1 MAKNRARQLLQEII
15 EAEVR
20 ELLAAAAERQMTDR
34 KIGVVRNVRL
44 LVWELQTGL
53 GLATIQIPKVRAKT
67 DDFLLCPSTTIYE
80 ENKITGSHTTLAV
93 FGGHLPPPQNPQ

>member
-1 MAKNRARQLLQEII
+1 VAKNRARQLLQEII

-53 GLATIQIPKVRAKT
+53 GLATIQIPEVRAKSG
-67 DDFLLCPSTTIYE
+67 DFLLFLGTTIGE
-80 ENKITGSHTTLAV
+80 KTRSLEATLLWLYLAEIY
-93 FGGHLPPPQNPQ
+93 PQNPQ